1 MKEKKFCER
10 RSSYSSPE
18 VKVLSLGAEKVFA
31 ASDGIWNDA
40 GNSSGDFIIE
50 NSYYDEFE

>member
-1 MKEKKFCER
+1 MKITNSIER
-10 RSSYSSPE
+10 RSYSSPQVE
-18 VKVLSLGAEKVFA
+18 VLSLGAEKVFA
-31 ASDGIWNDA
+31 ASEGKWNDA